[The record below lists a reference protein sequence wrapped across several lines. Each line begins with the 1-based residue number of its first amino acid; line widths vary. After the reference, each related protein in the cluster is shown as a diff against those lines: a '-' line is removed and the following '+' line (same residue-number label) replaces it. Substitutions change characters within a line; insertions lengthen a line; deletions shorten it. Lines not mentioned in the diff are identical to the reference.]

1 MDSLDCEAALILGE
15 LFSILVDSC
24 SPEDFSVFL
33 GLPHFVITIATKIKL
48 RLQLLQAE
56 LFRSFLCLSARRYQ
70 PPELALL
77 TT

>member
-33 GLPHFVITIATKIKL
+33 GLPHFVITIATKIPKETTTATAS
-48 RLQLLQAE
+48 RIIPIFPMSVGA
-56 LFRSFLCLSARRYQ
+56 SLS
-70 PPELALL
+70 